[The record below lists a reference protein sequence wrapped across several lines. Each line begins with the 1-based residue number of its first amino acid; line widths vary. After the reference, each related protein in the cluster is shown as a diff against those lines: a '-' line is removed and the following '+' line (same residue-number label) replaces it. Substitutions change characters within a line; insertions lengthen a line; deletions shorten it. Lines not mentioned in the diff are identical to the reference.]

1 MMLPADSLSAPT
13 APNTAPKIAP
23 KIAPS
28 TGPGSQRLRQ
38 AAESFTAVA
47 LGEMLSPMFATLD
60 ETGGLLGGGAGEAA
74 FRPMLIKE
82 MAAGIARHGG
92 LGLTDQVAQAMLR
105 LQESKA

>member
-1 MMLPADSLSAPT
+1 MILPADSAAAPAPT
-13 APNTAPKIAP
+13 SSATAP
-23 KIAPS
+23 
-28 TGPGSQRLRQ
+28 QRLRK

-74 FRPMLIKE
+74 FRPMMIQE
-82 MAAGIARHGG
+82 MAAGIARQGG

>member
-1 MMLPADSLSAPT
+1 MILPADSAAAPAPT
-13 APNTAPKIAP
+13 SSATA
-23 KIAPS
+23 
-28 TGPGSQRLRQ
+28 TQRLRK

-74 FRPMLIKE
+74 FRPMMIQE
-82 MAAGIARHGG
+82 MAAGIARQGG